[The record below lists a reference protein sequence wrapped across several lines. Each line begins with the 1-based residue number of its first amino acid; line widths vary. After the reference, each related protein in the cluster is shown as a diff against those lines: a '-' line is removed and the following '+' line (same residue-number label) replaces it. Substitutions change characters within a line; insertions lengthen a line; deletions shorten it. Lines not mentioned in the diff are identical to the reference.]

1 MDYYQMA
8 DCTGEALMAE
18 QVLGRPGA

>member
-8 DCTGEALMAE
+8 DCTGEALMTE